1 MEDRLLY
8 RIPEVAVFLNLSRS
22 KVYELLGSG
31 DLPSVKIHRTRL
43 VRGSDLR
50 QYVESLRPVA

>member
-1 MEDRLLY
+1 MDERLLY
-8 RIPEVAVFLNLSRS
+8 RVPEVAVILNISPS
-22 KVYELLGSG
+22 KVYDLLGSG
-31 DLPSVKIHRTRL
+31 ALPSVKIDRTRL